1 MTWMNLKY
9 VRTEGAYDFF
19 TDFDRKIFNIVPKGL
34 GAPMGGYAVEYIL
47 KVKLNRE
54 FATRDEAVAFFLGV
68 VKGRVYKNV
77 NFKKRD
83 YNCTNVVAV
92 EILVD
97 GKTPPGFYDNYGP
110 EEVDLNKLT
119 ALYVQDGVKYWG
131 YL

>member
-1 MTWMNLKY
+1 MLVLDLKY
-9 VRTEGAYDFF
+9 TGTREGYDFY
-19 TDFDRKIFNIVPKGL
+19 TDYDRRMFNILPQGSKTPT
-34 GAPMGGYAVEYIL
+34 GAYAVEYIL
-47 KVKLNRE
+47 KQKLNRE
-54 FATRDEAVAFFLGV
+54 FATRGEAVAFFLGV

-83 YNCTNVVAV
+83 YDCTNVVAV
-92 EILVD
+92 EILED
-97 GKTPPGFYDNYGP
+97 GKIPPGFYDNYGP